1 MGGWVSWSYKVK
13 TGLYGVLILVLRDLQ
28 VLSPTCTRIPGYPES
43 SFYGIFQ
50 SWVIL
55 KLSHP
60 LAD

>member
-13 TGLYGVLILVLRDLQ
+13 TGLCGVLILVLRDLQ
-28 VLSPTCTRIPGYPES
+28 VLSPTCTRIPGHLES
-43 SFYGIFQ
+43 SFYGIFRN
-50 SWVIL
+50 WVIL